1 MAVES
6 SWRMPP
12 SGKSSPARTCAQSW
26 QPPGIRAVW
35 VPFTIFVL
43 LVVLGGC
50 GGEPSGPPP
59 GGSQIGLERFEV
71 NRQPAVLITPAASTR
86 KVVVYV
92 HGAGETVENI
102 FRDQAK
108 EQIFKT
114 LLQAGYALAASDAH
128 GDSWGNTAS
137 ERDYLALISA
147 LRKRGLRDVYVLALS
162 MGGFNGLQLLG
173 HVPIKAWAG
182 IFPACDLDSVYDL
195 GLYARDIRTAHG
207 LDAGEPAEVATRGRS
222 PVAVNPPPGLPMRFW
237 ASPGD
242 RVIPKRRNTDACAA
256 LARRRGARVE
266 VTTTQGDHGDPSN
279 FDAAGILRLFDS
291 AQP

>member
-1 MAVES
+1 
-6 SWRMPP
+6 
-12 SGKSSPARTCAQSW
+12 
-26 QPPGIRAVW
+26 
-35 VPFTIFVL
+35 FVL

-50 GGEPSGPPP
+50 GGEPSGPSP
-59 GGSQIGLERFEV
+59 GGSQVGLERFEV

-114 LLQAGYALAASDAH
+114 LLQAGYALAANDAH

-137 ERDYLALISA
+137 ERDYLALINA

-173 HVPIKAWAG
+173 RVPIKAWAG

-207 LDAGEPAEVATRGRS
+207 LDERGAQPRRREPAARAADALQSGHGCADDAGVH
-222 PVAVNPPPGLPMRFW
+222 GLPR
-237 ASPGD
+237 AHGGAG
-242 RVIPKRRNTDACAA
+242 RLRRAGSSAA
-256 LARRRGARVE
+256 AVHVGPTRRSGRLGGRGPLAG
-266 VTTTQGDHGDPSN
+266 
-279 FDAAGILRLFDS
+279 
-291 AQP
+291 